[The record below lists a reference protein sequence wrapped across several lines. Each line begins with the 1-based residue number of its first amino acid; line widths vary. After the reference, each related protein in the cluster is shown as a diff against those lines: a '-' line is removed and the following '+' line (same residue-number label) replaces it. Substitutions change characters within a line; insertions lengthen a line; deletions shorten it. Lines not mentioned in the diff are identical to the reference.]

1 MTKISRKLRV
11 LVLLP
16 TCALLFF
23 IGAVTVQAATY
34 YVAKTGSDANSCA
47 AAQNINTPKLTV
59 REGVRCLTAAGD
71 TLYVR
76 TGTYVERLYYP
87 DFPASGTQAARI
99 TVSRYQ
105 NEVVTMAPN
114 SGCYAALMGDKDWIT
129 IDGLIFDGIG
139 ITACQLPQNGP
150 PYSGGGAFAIDYPGG
165 TGLTIRNVEIKNGPG
180 ANTMS
185 GDQML
190 IENTIVHD
198 NGWRANLTGYPGA
211 NGLYMEGIR
220 NSTLRNV
227 TTYGNVCFG
236 LRVYNSHS
244 DLQASNNILENIVSH
259 TNGNGKGLNGTAT
272 VCGTLNGG
280 GFLIGD
286 QNNTLRNSIASQQ
299 WRWVFWSGRAPLD
312 QRLAINSITIQS
324 TAAFLG
330 SIFPQ
335 GPQIPPLRIISWWDS
350 RLMWSITG

>member
-71 TLYVR
+71 TLSCPHRHLCR
-76 TGTYVERLYYP
+76 TDCIDP

-139 ITACQLPQNGP
+139 ITALSVATERHPRTAVAGRSP
-150 PYSGGGAFAIDYPGG
+150 SI
-165 TGLTIRNVEIKNGPG
+165 
-180 ANTMS
+180 
-185 GDQML
+185 
-190 IENTIVHD
+190 
-198 NGWRANLTGYPGA
+198 
-211 NGLYMEGIR
+211 
-220 NSTLRNV
+220 
-227 TTYGNVCFG
+227 
-236 LRVYNSHS
+236 
-244 DLQASNNILENIVSH
+244 ILE
-259 TNGNGKGLNGTAT
+259 
-272 VCGTLNGG
+272 
-280 GFLIGD
+280 
-286 QNNTLRNSIASQQ
+286 
-299 WRWVFWSGRAPLD
+299 
-312 QRLAINSITIQS
+312 
-324 TAAFLG
+324 
-330 SIFPQ
+330 
-335 GPQIPPLRIISWWDS
+335 GPD
-350 RLMWSITG
+350 